1 MTNGLKK
8 IRRAAALGFRPSIT
22 LASQLRGDDVIAY
35 ADGEMWIPTVLI
47 VSEADTA
54 GLASVAPVIGILP
67 LSKGQSPTID
77 GKVSSTGTLCNHL
90 GTAGVPTRVAS
101 GLGCT
106 HAQGASA
113 RC

>member
-1 MTNGLKK
+1 LKK

-22 LASQLRGDDVIAY
+22 LASQLGGGDVIAY

-54 GLASVAPVIGILP
+54 GVASVAPVIGILP
-67 LSKGQSPTID
+67 LSKGPSPTID
-77 GKVSSTGTLCNHL
+77 GKVSSTGALCNHL
-90 GTAGVPTRVAS
+90 GTAGVPTRWQAALVVRTLS
-101 GLGCT
+101 VG
-106 HAQGASA
+106 SV